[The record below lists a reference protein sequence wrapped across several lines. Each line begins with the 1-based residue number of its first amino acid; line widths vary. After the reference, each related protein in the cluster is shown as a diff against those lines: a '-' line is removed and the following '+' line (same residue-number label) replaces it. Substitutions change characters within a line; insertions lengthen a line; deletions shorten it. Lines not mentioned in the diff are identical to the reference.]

1 MVAGVITLTMIMCTT
16 TVVGVVIITMIIM
29 RQCIMLR
36 GGALTLNE
44 EKNIGIGTIVNVIGI
59 VATSSSTIK

>member
-1 MVAGVITLTMIMCTT
+1 
-16 TVVGVVIITMIIM
+16 
-29 RQCIMLR
+29 MLR

-59 VATSSSTIK
+59 VAMSSSTIK